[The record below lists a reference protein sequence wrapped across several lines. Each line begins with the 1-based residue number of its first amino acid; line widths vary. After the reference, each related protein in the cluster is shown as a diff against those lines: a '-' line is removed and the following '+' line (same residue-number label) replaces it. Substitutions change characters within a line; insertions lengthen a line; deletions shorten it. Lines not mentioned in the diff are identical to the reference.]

1 MKAKHTSRSGMKYF
15 LHKGKTKKGNAKYFF
30 SSKTDGHIVEAIPNG
45 YEIYENPNAQVFLRK
60 VQTKIIQDEEVCQ
73 IDKELSKHKNPNHY
87 KTDVK
92 KNTIVIHE
100 INQDYEA
107 ISQLFPFADKSKV
120 ENLIISKSTYSPI
133 MRFILGDKEK
143 RLFTTERFCFK
154 GSIDDWIYIGGSGP
168 LQKLSKRFIKH
179 LGKESFYEL

>member
-1 MKAKHTSRSGMKYF
+1 M
-15 LHKGKTKKGNAKYFF
+15 HKGRTKKGNAKYFF
-30 SSKTDGHIVEAIPNG
+30 SSKNDGHIIATIPDG
-45 YEIYENPNAQVFLRK
+45 HEIYENLNAQVFLRK
-60 VQTKIIQDEEVCQ
+60 IQPKIIQDEEVCQ
-73 IDKELSKHKNPNHY
+73 IEKELSKHKKPNHY
-87 KTDVK
+87 KIDVK
-92 KNTIVIHE
+92 KNTIVIHK

-133 MRFILGDKEK
+133 MRFILDDKEK

-154 GSIDDWIYIGGSGP
+154 GSIDDWIYIGGPSP

-179 LGKESFYEL
+179 LGKESFFEL